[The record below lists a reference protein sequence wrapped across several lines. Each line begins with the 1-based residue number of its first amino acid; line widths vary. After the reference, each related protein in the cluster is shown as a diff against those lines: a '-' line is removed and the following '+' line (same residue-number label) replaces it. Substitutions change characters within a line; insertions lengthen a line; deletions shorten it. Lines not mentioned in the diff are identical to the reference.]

1 MSVGKASIPNSALC
15 FWSLLLYGLDSRDS
29 NTQATKN
36 RTKILAEQAESSSNS
51 HLHGGAWLYLILA
64 RKKSVTPKR
73 SEGLQSRYQVSTDRG
88 SRPSPRSGLDGPRE
102 EIGGTGSH
110 HSGNGHGEWLTR
122 LTFMVT
128 GHWLRFSWKKP
139 GIGLSR

>member
-1 MSVGKASIPNSALC
+1 MSVGGLPCPTPPFA
-15 FWSLLLYGLDSRDS
+15 FGVYFLYGLDSRDS

-73 SEGLQSRYQVSTDRG
+73 SKGLQSRYQAGIDRG
-88 SRPSPRSGLDGPRE
+88 GRPSPQSGLDGPRE
-102 EIGGTGSH
+102 EIGVGICRRYRLSPQW
-110 HSGNGHGEWLTR
+110 EWA
-122 LTFMVT
+122 
-128 GHWLRFSWKKP
+128 W
-139 GIGLSR
+139 